1 MLSNAA
7 TSLKPFP
14 TITLGVLQPSPYF
27 YIAYQETRSVEGLL
41 IKKEEGKYPPR
52 DKYFILKPEGRIF
65 CLKGAIPNNRGIRP
79 LPQYRTEIEQ
89 GKESPSWYEIKPD
102 VPLDYIP
109 LAFEALEAIK
119 NLRESREKKNK
130 EKKVEKKEKL
140 ELNN

>member
-1 MLSNAA
+1 LLSNAA

-41 IKKEEGKYPPR
+41 IKKEEGKYLPR
-52 DKYFILKPEGRIF
+52 EKYFILRSDGGIF
-65 CLKGAIPNNRGIRP
+65 YLQGTLHDSSAKNP

-119 NLRESREKKNK
+119 NLRESREKKNR
-130 EKKVEKKEKL
+130 KKKSKKLKP
-140 ELNN
+140 NN